1 MSMRCLYV
9 VLVLFSFNY
18 FAYAQF
24 HQFQLVLVDSNVG
37 SEDFVGCEG
46 CSYESNDDGLNTI
59 FQNHDVGYYQRA
71 YVYSGAFVDSGKAVY
86 VGSCDS
92 CDMNQLV
99 SDLNDYDTVIQI
111 ASSTN
116 IDSWFNH
123 GLALNLTNDSVG
135 VATGESNGV
144 VTTND
149 ASLNQIFEDY
159 NVSYYHLVVSG
170 TSYKR
175 YELFCNC
182 DANSLKQE
190 LDSLTSVVSST
201 ELLFMSMLLS
211 IDEEIKTKI
220 SIYPNPFKTKVS
232 IYINKPIS
240 TIEVYDSLGKS
251 IYESSSISHFEEFS
265 STLKTGVYLLKLVT
279 NDGESLTK
287 KLIKS

>member
-1 MSMRCLYV
+1 MKCLYV
-9 VLVLFSFNY
+9 FLALFSFNY

-24 HQFQLVLVDSNVG
+24 PQFQLVLLDPNVG
-37 SEDFVGCEG
+37 SEVYVGCQG
-46 CSYESNDDGLNTI
+46 CSYESNDNGLNTI
-59 FQNHDVGYYQRA
+59 FQNHNVGYYQRA

-116 IDSWFNH
+116 TDGWFNH
-123 GLALNLTNDSVG
+123 GLALNLTNATVG

-149 ASLNQIFEDY
+149 ASLNQLFQDY
-159 NVSYYHLVVSG
+159 NVSYYQLVDTG
-170 TSYKR
+170 TSYER

-182 DANSLKQE
+182 DATLLKQE
-190 LDSLTSVVSST
+190 LDVLTSVVSST
-201 ELLFMSMLLS
+201 ELLFMGLLLS
-211 IDEEIKTKI
+211 IDEALKTQI

-232 IYINKPIS
+232 IDINKPIS
-240 TIEVYDSLGKS
+240 TIEVYDILGKS
-251 IYESSSISHFEEFS
+251 IYKSSSIPHFEDFS
-265 STLKTGVYLLKLVT
+265 STLTTGVYLLKLET
-279 NDGESLTK
+279 NDGEFLTK
-287 KLIKS
+287 KLMKS